1 MNVRKIQNLIDTHM
15 INLYIEREGTSCIDR
30 IMTKIEK
37 EKERIIQAHI
47 NNVYPI
53 KEIRK
58 GDTITG
64 YYTKMTPSDRNH
76 SGKITAKT
84 IEELKLKILAKH
96 YELTLFDYTCRDILN
111 FVVADYYAN
120 GQSATGDTHRQ
131 NFNRCFLQL
140 ADVKIN
146 QLSYNIIESALD
158 KLVKSGIKAKAFN
171 KAISTLNK
179 MNDYCEWNN
188 ISCIDIRQSVKK
200 YRAKRLSG
208 RHNFVQDNRES
219 RNLAFTEAEA
229 VAIIKYALA
238 NPSYK
243 ALFSALVITTG
254 CRAGELLC
262 MAYDNI
268 TPDHNWFIVREIEDS
283 KTRQIKP
290 YTKTHELREIYLN
303 ADARRLLDVLLEL
316 RSQDADPSRF
326 LFLNDNADDNKLHLR
341 AADDWIR
348 DIQPI
353 LGFDRTK
360 EVRSLH
366 DGRRTYASI
375 QYLHGVSIDVIRRQ
389 LGHRTISQTEEYIKE
404 IIDQKAKSDEL
415 EKGCLTLETA

>member
-1 MNVRKIQNLIDTHM
+1 MQNLIDTHL
-15 INLYIEREGTSCIDR
+15 ISRYIEREGTSCITD

-37 EKERIIQAHI
+37 EKEKIITEHI

-58 GDTITG
+58 GATITG
-64 YYTKMTPSDRNH
+64 YYTKLNPSDRNH

-84 IEELKLKILAKH
+84 VKELKLKILAKH

-131 NFNRCFLQL
+131 NFNRCFPQL
-140 ADVKIN
+140 EDVKIN
-146 QLSYNIIESALD
+146 QLSYDVIENALD
-158 KLVKSGIKAKAFN
+158 KLIKNGIKSKAFN

-188 ISCIDIRQSVKK
+188 VQCLDIRQAVKK
-200 YRAKRLSG
+200 YRSKRLSG

-229 VAIIKYALA
+229 IAIIKYALTH
-238 NPSYK
+238 PSYK
-243 ALFSALVITTG
+243 SLFAALVITTG

-268 TPDHNWFIVREIEDS
+268 TPDHSWFIVREIEDS
-283 KTRQIKP
+283 KTREIRP
-290 YTKTHELREIYLN
+290 YTKNHELREIYLN

-316 RSQDADPSRF
+316 RSQDSDKSRF
-326 LFLNDNADDNKLHLR
+326 LFLNSNAEDNKLHLR

-348 DIQPI
+348 DIQPL

-360 EVRSLH
+360 EIRSLH

-404 IIDQKAKSDEL
+404 IIDQSSKANEL

>member
-1 MNVRKIQNLIDTHM
+1 MNASKIKKIIDTH
-15 INLYIEREGTSCIDR
+15 ITYLYIEKEGTSCITD

-37 EKERIIQAHI
+37 EKETIIQAHI

-96 YELTLFDYTCRDILN
+96 YELTLYDYTCRDILN

-131 NFNRCFLQL
+131 NFNRCFPQL
-140 ADVKIN
+140 EDVKIN
-146 QLSYNIIESALD
+146 QLSYDVIENALD
-158 KLVKSGIKAKAFN
+158 KLIKNGIKSKAFN

-188 ISCIDIRQSVKK
+188 VQCLDIRQAVKK
-200 YRAKRLSG
+200 YRSKRLSG

-229 VAIIKYALA
+229 IAIIKYALA
-238 NPSYK
+238 HPSYK
-243 ALFSALVITTG
+243 SLFAALVITTG

-268 TPDHNWFIVREIEDS
+268 TPDHSWFIVREIEDS
-283 KTRQIKP
+283 KTREIRP
-290 YTKTHELREIYLN
+290 YTKNHELREIYLN

-316 RSQDADPSRF
+316 RSQDSDKSRF
-326 LFLNDNADDNKLHLR
+326 LFLNSNAEDNKLHLR

-348 DIQPI
+348 DIQPL

-360 EVRSLH
+360 EIRSLH

-404 IIDQKAKSDEL
+404 IIDQSSKANEL